1 MEASFCYGLL
11 VAISEYA
18 GFYIPWSTFSGHDKS
33 NLICKL
39 LQLEREPEK
48 KIQHQTDRTSSI
60 IMARTL
66 GFGKNNRAGKDV
78 RKYKGQHLKTL
89 EELTKA
95 QLQLFID
102 SSCPLTKQNACA
114 TASANKHTASII
126 QWSCIKL
133 QERRVQ
139 ERLCMV
145 HSVCHKLCYSI
156 FFSCDCGHTNGTYH
170 GIYLSP
176 LSLQ

>member
-1 MEASFCYGLL
+1 VEASFCYGLL

-18 GFYIPWSTFSGHDKS
+18 GFYIPWNTFFRHDKS
-33 NLICKL
+33 NLICRL
-39 LQLEREPEK
+39 LQLEREPER

-78 RKYKGQHLKTL
+78 RKYKGQHLKAM

-114 TASANKHTASII
+114 AASANKHTASII

-145 HSVCHKLCYSI
+145 HSVSQTLLLHFL
-156 FFSCDCGHTNGTYH
+156 F
-170 GIYLSP
+170 L
-176 LSLQ
+176 